1 MEHTMRKIIA
11 LAAVLSA
18 AALAGSAAN
27 AANAAGSGKFCLNG
41 PGSQSQCSYQTMASC
56 EKAKKGTQ
64 TCAANSAATTGSG
77 SSGSMGSPTGPAG
90 GNSMQK

>member
-18 AALAGSAAN
+18 VAFAGT
-27 AANAAGSGKFCLNG
+27 AANAAGAGKFCLNG

-64 TCAANSAATTGSG
+64 TCAANSAATTGAG